1 MHPGLFGGET
11 RTNETILETCVQMA
25 G

>member
-11 RTNETILETCVQMA
+11 RTKETILETCVQMA